1 MNVEAPHRPLIIGFF
16 SELLHRPMA
25 RYFIASL
32 LALALD
38 TAVFSA
44 SLRLLQ
50 IGLVWSA
57 TLGFIAGA
65 VLAYV
70 SSITWVFKERMLERQ
85 PALEFVL
92 FLGVGVLGLG
102 ITQAVL
108 WLGVVWL
115 HLWPEVVKLVAAVV
129 TFICNYVLRRSLLFV
144 KRAPLLAAIL
154 PEEKIT
160 NEKKPA

>member
-1 MNVEAPHRPLIIGFF
+1 MVGFF
-16 SELLHRPMA
+16 SELWHRPMV

-50 IGLVWSA
+50 IGLVGSA
-57 TLGFIAGA
+57 TLGFVAGA

-70 SSITWVFKERMLERQ
+70 SSITWVFKERMLERR
-85 PALEFVL
+85 PTLEFVL
-92 FLGVGVLGLG
+92 FVGIGVFGLG

-108 WLGVVWL
+108 WLGVAWL
-115 HLWPEVVKLVAAVV
+115 QLWPEVVKLVAAVV
-129 TFICNYVLRRSLLFV
+129 TFICNYLLRRSLLFV
-144 KRAPLLAAIL
+144 KQAPLLTSIL

-160 NEKKPA
+160 DEKKTA

>member
-1 MNVEAPHRPLIIGFF
+1 MV
-16 SELLHRPMA
+16 

-44 SLRLLQ
+44 SLRLFQ
-50 IGLVWSA
+50 VGLVWSA
-57 TLGFIAGA
+57 TLGFVAGA

-115 HLWPEVVKLVAAVV
+115 HLWPEAIKLVAAVV

>member
-1 MNVEAPHRPLIIGFF
+1 MNVDAPHRPLIIEFF
-16 SELLHRPMA
+16 SELLHRPMV

-57 TLGFIAGA
+57 TLGFVAGA

-70 SSITWVFKERMLERQ
+70 SSITWVFKERMLKRQ
-85 PALEFVL
+85 PILEFVL
-92 FLGVGVLGLG
+92 FLGVGVFGLG

-108 WLGVVWL
+108 WLGVRWL
-115 HLWPEVVKLVAAVV
+115 HLWPEAVKLVAAVV
-129 TFICNYVLRRSLLFV
+129 TFICNYLLRRSLLFV
-144 KRAPLLAAIL
+144 KRAPLLSTIL
-154 PEEKIT
+154 PKEKIT
-160 NEKKPA
+160 DEKKNA